1 MVCSVISCIS
11 KDGEDDSIGQIVEA
25 ELCPLLVEL
34 LRHRN
39 PRVQAASVRALGNL
53 VSGDDER
60 HTQAVLDCA
69 VLPQLLL
76 VLENQNHMWETRS
89 DICWMLSNIAV
100 GSLEQIEQLIESEL
114 IPTLVALL
122 EEQNDHIDVRT
133 EAAWV
138 VSNSA
143 ASGSRAQIKYL
154 VSQRC
159 IHVLC
164 NLLVLSEDSD
174 LEMVNGVL
182 HALEN
187 ILEAGAAEAAQQMAM
202 LREQSRQFQ
211 QIMHNQS
218 QNIMQQPVPPPE
230 PRYRCED
237 LSLAELK
244 LERERI
250 SRGYRE
256 AALQML
262 LKDPNP
268 SASTQ
273 IRIKQL
279 QLLPLQHQ
287 VRGQLAGIFE
297 KNHGTDA
304 ILQWF
309 EGKKRFQA
317 EVERGIKRAAK
328 AKADEAKKQT
338 KVTRSFFDDMFK
350 HGDRMRELVKKSK
363 QTARRDRTKM
373 DKWHNDRI
381 RDDKKLWVYTS
392 KNEPQLDFPG
402 CV

>member
-1 MVCSVISCIS
+1 M
-11 KDGEDDSIGQIVEA
+11 E
-25 ELCPLLVEL
+25 
-34 LRHRN
+34 
-39 PRVQAASVRALGNL
+39 
-53 VSGDDER
+53 
-60 HTQAVLDCA
+60 
-69 VLPQLLL
+69 
-76 VLENQNHMWETRS
+76 
-89 DICWMLSNIAV
+89 
-100 GSLEQIEQLIESEL
+100 
-114 IPTLVALL
+114 
-122 EEQNDHIDVRT
+122 
-133 EAAWV
+133 EAAAAAAAAG
-138 VSNSA
+138 SA
-143 ASGSRAQIKYL
+143 AAAAAPAGQAGPANTSAQPGTSVQVGMQSG
-154 VSQRC
+154 
-159 IHVLC
+159 
-164 NLLVLSEDSD
+164 LLTRTAT
-174 LEMVNGVL
+174 GW
-182 HALEN
+182 
-187 ILEAGAAEAAQQMAM
+187 AGLITDVQMAM